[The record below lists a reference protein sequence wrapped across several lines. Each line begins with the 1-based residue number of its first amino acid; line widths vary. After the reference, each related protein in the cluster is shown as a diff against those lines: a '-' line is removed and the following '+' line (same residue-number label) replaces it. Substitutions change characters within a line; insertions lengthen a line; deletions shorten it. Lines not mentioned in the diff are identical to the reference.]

1 MKKNKN
7 LFLVL
12 FLLCLLSNFT
22 LAFSQDKVKV
32 KGTVTDRFTSE
43 PIIGATVMI
52 KGTATGT
59 VTDIDGKYDI
69 SVSVGE
75 TLEFRYIGYNP
86 IERVIEAGMTTLNVQ
101 MDESDI
107 NLDEVLV
114 IGYGKQRRE
123 SVVSSISS
131 VGSKELKFPNRNL
144 TNNIAGQVA
153 GVIAVQRSGEPGNDD
168 ASFWIR
174 GVSSFAGGTN
184 PLILV
189 DGIPRS
195 MSDIDV
201 DEIEQFNVLKD
212 AAATAV
218 YGAEGANGVILIT
231 TKRGA
236 SQKTKINVNVQYGIV
251 TPQRMP
257 ELINSYDYLSLYNEG
272 LWNSAGNPGRFEDF
286 QGIYSAETLEMYR
299 TGADPDLYPSVNWM
313 DLLKKNTD
321 NKRFTINMRGGNERA
336 KFFVSGAYYS
346 ESGIFTSNPIEDYD
360 ANIGLN
366 RYNLRSNIDLNA
378 TETTLI
384 SLDLSGQYTEK
395 NNPRNGSDVI
405 FSALT
410 LFPVHHIPMFYSD
423 GTASDHKLAAGD
435 RYNPYNMLNHSGYRR
450 SWNSQM
456 QTRLA
461 IEQKLDFI
469 TTGLYAKGVLSFD
482 ADYSSGLL
490 RSKTARTFNAIG
502 RDENG
507 NLVGNVINEGSALS
521 DPIAIA
527 NKGEKKIYLEAS
539 LNYNRL
545 FDKHNVTGL
554 LLFNQK
560 ESQPQIEEGIRLLP
574 FRKQNF
580 VGRVSY
586 EYDSKYMLEASF
598 GATGSENFMKGN
610 RWGIFPSI
618 GGAWY
623 VTHEDFMEKY
633 HDVLS
638 KLKLRASYGI
648 AGNDIVGS
656 TRLDKRFTYRE
667 QLAAGGSYSYGINLG
682 AGGGASNGTGNSWV
696 EYLFAAPNLTWETES
711 KFNTGIDIGLLRGRI
726 DLAVD
731 YFHHNRKNILMQR
744 VTIPTA
750 SGFRQN
756 PFQNFG
762 VTENK
767 GFESALILNHS
778 IGKWNFSGRG
788 NFTFSQNKVVERDEI
803 PQLYNYMNATGQPI
817 NQPRV
822 YIADGLYT
830 PDDFDILERSNG
842 GSTYYL
848 KEHLAKPSANVA
860 PGDIKYRDLN
870 GDGIIDSMDRTY
882 INGLYPSV
890 PQIVYGF
897 GLNVDYRNFSVG
909 VFFQGVGRSSANL
922 LSKAPNF
929 IPFYNGVD
937 NNSGRIEALDR
948 WTAQDPYNQNVLH
961 PRVHEAKFEH
971 NLEGST
977 WWYRDASFLRLKN
990 LEFSYLLDKKM
1001 TERLMTER
1009 VRIFAQGVNL
1019 AVWDKI
1025 KYWDPEIGG
1034 VNSGARYPLSAT
1046 WTFGLEMTF

>member
-1 MKKNKN
+1 MKNYKN
-7 LFLVL
+7 LYLVL
-12 FLLCLLSNFT
+12 FLICLICNST
-22 LAFSQDKVKV
+22 LLFSQSQVNV
-32 KGTVTDRFTSE
+32 KGVITDRFTSE
-43 PIIGATVMI
+43 PIIGATIMI

-59 VTDIDGKYDI
+59 VTDIDGIYQI
-69 SVSVGE
+69 NVPVGE

-86 IERVIEAGMTTLNVQ
+86 IEREIQASTTTLDIQ

-107 NLDEVLV
+107 DLDELVV
-114 IGYGKQRRE
+114 IGYGQQRRE

-201 DEIEQFNVLKD
+201 EEIEQFNVLKD

-236 SQKTKINVNVQYGIV
+236 SQKTQINVSAQYGVV
-251 TPQRMP
+251 TPDRMP
-257 ELINSYDYLSLYNEG
+257 QLLNSYDYLQMYNEG

-286 QGIYSAETLEMYR
+286 QGIYSAEILEMYR
-299 TGADPDLYPSVNWM
+299 TGADPDLYPNVNWM
-313 DLLKKNTD
+313 DLLEDNT
-321 NKRFTINMRGGNERA
+321 NNQRVTINMRGGNERA

-346 ESGIFTSNPIEDYD
+346 ESGIFTSNPIENYD

-366 RYNLRSNIDLNA
+366 RYNLRSNIDLNV
-378 TETTLI
+378 TETTQL
-384 SLDLSGQYTEK
+384 SLDLSGQYTER
-395 NNPRNGSDVI
+395 NNPANSSDAI

-410 LFPVHHIPMFYSD
+410 LFPVHHIPMYYSD

-435 RYNPYNMLNHSGYRR
+435 RYNPYNMLNHSGYQRT
-450 SWNSQM
+450 WNSQM

-461 IEQKLDFI
+461 LEQRLDFI
-469 TTGLYAKGVLSFD
+469 TTGLYARGVISFD
-482 ADYSSGLL
+482 AVFASGT
-490 RSKTARTFNAIG
+490 RRTKSPRTFNAIG
-502 RDENG
+502 RDEDG
-507 NLVGNVINEGSALS
+507 NLVGNVISEGSALG
-521 DPIAIA
+521 DPTGVSNSG
-527 NKGEKKIYLEAS
+527 NKNIYIEAS

-545 FDKHNVTGL
+545 FGKHNVTGL

-560 ESQPQIEEGIRLLP
+560 EQQTQIATGISLLP
-574 FRKQNF
+574 YRKQNI

-586 EYDSKYMLEASF
+586 EYDSKYMLETSF

-623 VTHEDFMEKY
+623 VTHEDFMENY
-633 HDVLS
+633 HDILS
-638 KLKLRASYGI
+638 KLKLRASYGV
-648 AGNDIVGS
+648 AGNDVVGGN
-656 TRLDKRFTYRE
+656 RFTYRE
-667 QLAAGGSYSYGINLG
+667 QLASGSSYNFGINLG
-682 AGGGASNGTGNSWV
+682 DGGGASNGTGASWI
-696 EYLFAAPNLTWETES
+696 ESLFAAPNLTWETES
-711 KFNTGIDIGLLRGRI
+711 KFNTGIDLGLFRGRV
-726 DLAVD
+726 DLAFD
-731 YFHHNRKNILMQR
+731 YFQNVRQDILMQR

-756 PFQNFG
+756 PYQNFG
-762 VTENK
+762 KTESK

-778 IGKWNFSGRG
+778 VGDWNFTARG
-788 NFTFSQNKVVERDEI
+788 NYTFSRNKVLERDEI
-803 PQLYNYMNATGQPI
+803 PQLYDYMNATNRPI

-830 PDDFDILERSNG
+830 PDDFDILDRDNG
-842 GSTYYL
+842 GYTYVL
-848 KEHLAKPSANVA
+848 KEHLAKPAANVS
-860 PGDIKYRDLN
+860 PGDLKYRDLN
-870 GDGIIDSMDRTY
+870 GDGLIDSMDRTY

-897 GLNVDYRNFSVG
+897 GLNIDYKNFSAG
-909 VFFQGVGRSSANL
+909 IFFQGVGNTSANL
-922 LSKAPNF
+922 LSKQANF
-929 IPFYNGVD
+929 IPFHNGVD
-937 NNSGRIEALDR
+937 NNSARLEALDR
-948 WTAQDPYNQNVLH
+948 WTAQDPFNQEVLH
-961 PRVHEAKFEH
+961 PRVHEARFEH

-990 LEFSYLLDKKM
+990 LEFSYMLDKNAANKVYAD
-1001 TERLMTER
+1001 R
-1009 VRIFAQGVNL
+1009 VRFFVQGVNL

-1025 KYWDPEIGG
+1025 KYWDPELGG
-1034 VNSGARYPLSAT
+1034 SNSGARYPISGT